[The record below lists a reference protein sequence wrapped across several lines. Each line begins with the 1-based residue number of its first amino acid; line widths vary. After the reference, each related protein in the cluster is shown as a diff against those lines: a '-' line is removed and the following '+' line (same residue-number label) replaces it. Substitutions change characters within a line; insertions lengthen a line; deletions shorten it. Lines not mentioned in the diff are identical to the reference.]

1 MQSGVIDEILDVE
14 DQAEKIID
22 DARQEAKKIV
32 DDAHEKAAKL
42 VSSSI
47 EAVKE
52 RSRAEVQSAQAQ
64 LEAELSD
71 YEEEKR
77 RMESAGDSM
86 DEDAKERAVSRV
98 IDRILT
104 VGE

>member
-1 MQSGVIDEILDVE
+1 MKSGVIDEILDVE
-14 DQAEKIID
+14 DEAERIVE
-22 DARQEAKKIV
+22 DAQKTAKEIV

-77 RMESAGDSM
+77 RMESTGDSM